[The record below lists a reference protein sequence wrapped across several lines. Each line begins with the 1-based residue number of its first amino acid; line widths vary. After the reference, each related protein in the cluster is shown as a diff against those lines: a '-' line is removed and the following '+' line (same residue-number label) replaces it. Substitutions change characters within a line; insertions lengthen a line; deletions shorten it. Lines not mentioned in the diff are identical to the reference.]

1 VEGQMLADVI
11 DDWLAS
17 LPKDDRVLF
26 VRRYW
31 FGEAVNTLARQCG
44 VTQNQMAQRM
54 LRLRKDLRS
63 VLEQEGIE
71 L

>member
-1 VEGQMLADVI
+1 
-11 DDWLAS
+11 
-17 LPKDDRVLF
+17 

-31 FGEAVNTLARQCG
+31 HGDAVKTLAKECG

-54 LRLRKDLRS
+54 LRLRKSLREA
-63 VLEQEGIE
+63 LEAEGVA